1 MMGGCR
7 GRDARRFFLRGRGE
21 TMGTTGGTSGFGA
34 ILAQVLSGFVEFL
47 VTFLSTFIP
56 AVIQLFGP
64 GSTLGVTGGS

>member
-1 MMGGCR
+1 MTRDGSEAGAR
-7 GRDARRFFLRGRGE
+7 GAAMDS
-21 TMGTTGGTSGFGA
+21 TGGTGGFGA
-34 ILAQVLSGFVEFL
+34 ILAQVLAGFVEFL